1 VPNKD
6 KGSPIDLALAED
18 LRRRD
23 PDAIARILERYGHE
37 IQAVAQLIV
46 RDRAEAEDILIETLV
61 TTWRRG
67 PTLRDAAA
75 LRPWLLRIATNH
87 SLSWRRRVGSRLWPP
102 APAGTTPDHAASTDT
117 RLTVLAEVDR
127 LPMRMRAAVVLHY
140 YADLPVDQV
149 AALLGRSPNTIKA
162 QLRVAL
168 ERIRKGLSTE
178 RAADPEAK
186 RARP

>member
-1 VPNKD
+1 MT
-6 KGSPIDLALAED
+6 DLALAED
-18 LRRRD
+18 LRRHD
-23 PDAIARILERYGHE
+23 PDAIARILDRYGHE
-37 IQAVAQLIV
+37 IQAVAQLIL
-46 RDRAEAEDILIETLV
+46 RDRAEAEDVLIETLV
-61 TTWRRG
+61 TAWQRG
-67 PTLRDAAA
+67 GSLRDPGS
-75 LRPWLLRIATNH
+75 LRAWLLRIATNH
-87 SLSWRRRVGSRLWPP
+87 SLSLRRRVTRRIWQPGS
-102 APAGTTPDHAASTDT
+102 APTTSPDHAAAADT

-168 ERIRKGLSTE
+168 GRIREGLGAE